1 LGEQTK
7 KEEETMPP
15 RKPRYLEE
23 TFEHWHFTEPGVLC
37 SPEGDR
43 FNPLQIR
50 MCHFLKQSREFSH
63 LLHWRPSMEGDQ
75 VIYDFAELVRR
86 GDFQTG
92 RLTAQAD
99 YSESP

>member
-1 LGEQTK
+1 LGEQRK
-7 KEEETMPP
+7 KEEATMPP

-23 TFEHWHFTEPGVLC
+23 TFDHWRFIEPRVLC

-63 LLHWRPSMEGDQ
+63 LLHWRPSGTQDQ
-75 VIYDFAELVRR
+75 VIYDFAELVRKGNFKTR
-86 GDFQTG
+86 RNGDRENYF
-92 RLTAQAD
+92 
-99 YSESP
+99 ESP